1 MVEAQYTHG
10 CCILGNDSNIAVAG
24 ERRSLVV
31 GRRLPP
37 VDFAAAQGGH
47 RRERIQYQPLDPIEM
62 RNLRSGRETYGSVGA
77 RLIERKALISG
88 AGAADML
95 VGQEAIGAA
104 TDDISDRLERRCRR
118 QPL

>member
-24 ERRSLVV
+24 RSLVV

-37 VDFAAAQGGH
+37 VDFAAAQSGH

-62 RNLRSGRETYGSVGA
+62 RNLWSGRETYGSVGA
-77 RLIERKALISG
+77 RLIERKTLIGG
-88 AGAADML
+88 AGAADLL

-104 TDDISDRLERRCRR
+104 TDATR
-118 QPL
+118 